1 MNGQPPLLPAG
12 PGSVLD
18 AQSILNGTVDMR
30 TYRRKHLVIYVQPRR
45 GLAWDMG
52 LLKANHQASL
62 STLTSCIE
70 WLDMHFGWELVS
82 VFTRQ
87 VDKYYIHHAM
97 LRRGTPNRQV

>member
-1 MNGQPPLLPAG
+1 MNGQPPPLPAG
-12 PGSVLD
+12 PGPVLE
-18 AQSILNGTVDMR
+18 ARAVLNGTIDMR
-30 TYRRKHLVIYVQPRR
+30 TYRRKYLVICAQPRR
-45 GLAWDMG
+45 GLAWDAG

-70 WLDMHFGWELVS
+70 WLDIHFGWELVS

-97 LRRGTPNRQV
+97 LRRR